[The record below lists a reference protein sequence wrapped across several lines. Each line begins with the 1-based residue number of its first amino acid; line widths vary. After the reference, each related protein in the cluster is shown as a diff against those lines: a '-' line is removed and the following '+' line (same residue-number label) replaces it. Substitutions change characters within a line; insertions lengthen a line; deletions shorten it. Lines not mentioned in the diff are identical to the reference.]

1 MKNIINKMWIVIFIL
16 FIFVPGYGADKDK
29 KENPVPAAGAN
40 KTQTSSAAPADI
52 AKQAAA
58 GDIAVSVDGKV
69 LKKAQLEKDVKAL
82 MKVYKDKI
90 PKDKTKE
97 AKASI
102 KKQLVENF
110 IVRTVLEN
118 EIEKRKVEASENEIN
133 ESVNKIKANIPAN
146 KKFADF
152 LKENNLTMK
161 EFNKAVAFEIKV
173 KKIVFAELGDKANPS
188 EKEISKF
195 YDDNTDK
202 FTVPENVHV
211 RHILVLINKG
221 DDDKVKSEKKAKI
234 ENLRQQVLG
243 GADFA
248 EVARK
253 NSDCPSKEKG
263 GDLGNITRGQT
274 VEPFENAAFS
284 QEKNEI
290 GPVVTTDY
298 GYHVIQVLDH
308 NPKKTIALEEV
319 NGKISDYLEKQKQAD
334 VLTALIKKLRENAKI
349 MVSPS

>member
-1 MKNIINKMWIVIFIL
+1 MKNVINKTWISIFIL
-16 FIFVPGYGADKDK
+16 FIFILGQ
-29 KENPVPAAGAN
+29 AG
-40 KTQTSSAAPADI
+40 I
-52 AKQAAA
+52 AKQAEA

-69 LKKAQLEKDVKAL
+69 LKTAQLEKDVKEL
-82 MKVYKDKI
+82 MKIYKDKI

-97 AKASI
+97 AKADI
-102 KKQLVENF
+102 KKQLVEKF
-110 IVRTVLEN
+110 IIRTVLEN
-118 EIEKRKVEASENEIN
+118 EIEKRKIEANEKEIN
-133 ESVNKIKANIPAN
+133 ESMNNIKANIPAD

-161 EFNKAVAFEIKV
+161 ELNKVLAFDIKV
-173 KKIVFAELGDKANPS
+173 KKIVLAQLGGDNTKPS
-188 EKEISKF
+188 KEEISKF
-195 YDDNTDK
+195 YNDNTDK

-221 DDDKVKSEKKAKI
+221 DDDKVKSEKKAKM
-234 ENLRQQVLG
+234 ENLRKKILD

-248 EVARK
+248 EVARQ

-263 GDLGNITRGQT
+263 GDLGNIIKGQT

-290 GPVVTTDY
+290 GPVITTDY

-308 NPKKTIALEEV
+308 NQKKTIALEEV
-319 NGKISDYLEKQKQAD
+319 ESKISDYLEKQKQMDAF
-334 VLTALIKKLRENAKI
+334 TALVKKLRENAKI
-349 MVSPS
+349 ILY